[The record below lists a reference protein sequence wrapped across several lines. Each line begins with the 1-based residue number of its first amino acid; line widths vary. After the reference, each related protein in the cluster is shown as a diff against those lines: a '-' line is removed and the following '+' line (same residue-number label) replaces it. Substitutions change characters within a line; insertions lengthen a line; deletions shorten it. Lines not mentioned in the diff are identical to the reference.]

1 MREVFAKFLDD
12 HYGTRLRNARQIG
25 KLKGHPIVYTT
36 WIDHLSVPGALYIGE
51 SARLTHNATG
61 EGISQA
67 MQSGLFGAE
76 TVADVLQGRATESDA
91 WAAYIS
97 KTRKRFTP
105 GFVGGHALR
114 AVIDSKVLDG
124 VAATFNQPFIR
135 RSVVRL
141 LGSALAGSTVSE
153 SSAPRG

>member
-1 MREVFAKFLDD
+1 
-12 HYGTRLRNARQIG
+12 
-25 KLKGHPIVYTT
+25 
-36 WIDHLSVPGALYIGE
+36 
-51 SARLTHNATG
+51 
-61 EGISQA
+61 
-67 MQSGLFGAE
+67 
-76 TVADVLQGRATESDA
+76 VADVLQGRATESDA